1 MNCSE
6 QGTSH
11 RETKEKELAAVNG
24 VLMQVENHI
33 SYLSMIH
40 LTASSSRATYT
51 VLSPKGTS
59 LMTWRKAVS
68 VWS

>member
-11 RETKEKELAAVNG
+11 RATKEKELAAIDG
-24 VLMQVENHI
+24 ILMQVENCI

-40 LTASSSRATYT
+40 LTASSS
-51 VLSPKGTS
+51 LGHLHSS
-59 LMTWRKAVS
+59 VS
-68 VWS
+68 